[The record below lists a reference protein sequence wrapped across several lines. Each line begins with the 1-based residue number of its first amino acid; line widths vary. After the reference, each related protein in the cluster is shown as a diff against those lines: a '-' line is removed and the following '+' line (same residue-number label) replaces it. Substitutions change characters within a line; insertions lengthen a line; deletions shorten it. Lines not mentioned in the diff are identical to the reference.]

1 MSRTAF
7 ARLHPGVQRAVWEMG
22 WKHLRPIQVEAI
34 EALLEGSGHVL
45 ITAATAAGKTE
56 AAFLPIISR
65 LADGPH
71 DSFRALYIGPLKAL
85 INDQFERLGRLCERL
100 GIPVHRWHGDVSA
113 AHKQALRQEPGGI
126 LLITPES
133 LESSFINY
141 SPRLPRMF
149 RGLEFV
155 VIDELHAFLDS
166 VRGIHLLS
174 LLARLQAAAGCQP
187 RRVGLSAT
195 LGDPTLGQSFL
206 SPEAPQDVR
215 WIAEPAGG
223 RQVRYA
229 LKVVMRPPDPAR
241 VGAPAPRL
249 TPAQTAEFAC
259 SRTRQQLLAP
269 GERVSADSHA
279 VAQPASP
286 DDLDDL
292 AEELIRH
299 FALSTNLVFVNSRR
313 TGEALMVRLHER
325 VRERKWPHDPF
336 LLHHGSVAKGL
347 REEAEQALKSGVP
360 TTVICTST
368 LELGVDIGSVRAV
381 AQIDPPWRVS
391 SLVQRLGRSGRRPGE
406 AAILRLYVR
415 EESPHARS
423 RLTDLLFPELLRG
436 IALTRLMLSGWLE
449 PAACNRMHLST
460 LVHQVLSC
468 LKQTGGMRAQAL
480 YDTLLV
486 RGPFRSV
493 TADQFALL
501 LRGLAAKGL
510 VEQLPTGEL
519 ILAPAGERVT
529 GAPDFYAAFAT
540 VETFAVRHGGEEI
553 GELPV
558 EGLPQPGRL
567 VVLAG
572 RRWVVE
578 EVDGL
583 TKVVWVSPARGGEPP
598 MFLEQG
604 GELHSRVVQEM
615 RAVLLDTSE
624 PAYLDPAARA
634 LLRAARRVARLVGL
648 DQTSVLQVSGGLQWF
663 PWVGTRCL
671 QTLALRIRQAG
682 VACEQDQ
689 LSFRLSLAS
698 KEQFRELLCQLARP
712 PSDPMG
718 LARRVIPRIVEKFDG
733 FVAEPLLLAAIASD
747 RLDIA
752 GSMKVAQELLDS
764 DQNPSA
770 LGRDAEA
777 SGP

>member
-1 MSRTAF
+1 MSRAAF
-7 ARLHPGVQRAVWEMG
+7 ALLHPGVRRAVWEMG
-22 WKHLRPIQVEAI
+22 WKELRPIQVQAI
-34 EALLEGSGHVL
+34 HALLESRDPVL
-45 ITAATAAGKTE
+45 ITAGTAAGKTE

-65 LADGPH
+65 VADRPH

-85 INDQFERLGRLCERL
+85 INDQFERLARLCERL

-113 AHKQALRQEPGGI
+113 AHKQALRQQPGGI

-133 LESSFINY
+133 LESSFLNY
-141 SPRLPRMF
+141 SPLIPRMF

-155 VIDELHAFLDS
+155 VIDELHAFVDS

-174 LLARLQAAAGCQP
+174 LLARLQAATGRHP

-195 LGDPTLGQSFL
+195 LGDPAVGQHFL
-206 SPEAPQDVR
+206 SPEAPQQVR
-215 WIAEPAGG
+215 WIAEPGGG

-229 LKVVMRPPDPAR
+229 LKAVLRPPSPAI
-241 VGAPAPRL
+241 GGDSASRL
-249 TPAQTAEFAC
+249 TPDQAAQFAC
-259 SRTRQQLLAP
+259 SRTREQLLAP
-269 GERVSADSHA
+269 VERAP
-279 VAQPASP
+279 AQPHTLTQPPRP

-292 AEELIRH
+292 VEELIRH

-313 TGEALMVRLHER
+313 TGEMLMVRLHDR

-336 LLHHGSVAKGL
+336 MLHHGSVAKAL
-347 REEAEQALKSGVP
+347 RQETEESLKSGVP

-391 SLVQRLGRSGRRPGE
+391 SLVQRLGRSGRRLGE

-415 EESPHARS
+415 EESPHAGS
-423 RLTDLLFPELLRG
+423 RLTDLLFPDLLRG

-449 PAACNRMHLST
+449 PAALGRMHLST

-468 LKQTGGMRAQAL
+468 LKQTGGTRAEAL

-486 RGPFRSV
+486 CGPFRGV
-493 TADQFALL
+493 TAQQFALL

-510 VEQLPTGEL
+510 VEQVPTGEL

-529 GAPDFYAAFAT
+529 GAHDFYAAFT
-540 VETFAVRHGGEEI
+540 SVETFSVRHGREEI

-558 EGLPQPGRL
+558 EGLPEPGRSM
-567 VVLAG
+567 VLAG

-598 MFLEQG
+598 MFPGPG
-604 GELHSRVVQEM
+604 GELNSRVVQEM

-624 PAYLDPAARA
+624 PAYLDPAARV
-634 LLRAARRVARLVGL
+634 LLHAARQVARRAGL
-648 DQTSVLQVSGGLQWF
+648 DQTSVLRVPGGVQWF

-671 QTLALRIRQAG
+671 RTLALRIEEAG
-682 VACEQDQ
+682 VACEPDQ
-689 LSFRLSLAS
+689 LSLRLRLAS
-698 KEQFRELLCQLARP
+698 EEQFRKLLAQLAQP
-712 PSDPMG
+712 PSDPMV
-718 LARRVIPRIVEKFDG
+718 LARRVIPRIVEKFDE
-733 FVAEPLLLAAIASD
+733 FVAEPLLLAAIVSD
-747 RLDIA
+747 RLDIP
-752 GSMKVAQELLDS
+752 GSMKLAQDLLHS
-764 DQNPSA
+764 
-770 LGRDAEA
+770 
-777 SGP
+777 